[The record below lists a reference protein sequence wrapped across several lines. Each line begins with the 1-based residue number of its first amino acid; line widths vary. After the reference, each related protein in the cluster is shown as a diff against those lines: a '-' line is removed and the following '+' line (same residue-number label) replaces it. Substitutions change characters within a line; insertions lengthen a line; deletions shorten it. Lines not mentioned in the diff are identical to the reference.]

1 MEDVRV
7 AKAFLA
13 KSVAC
18 ARQRDA
24 ERQTD
29 SADASVT
36 QQGAGARSA
45 SMSSSVLQAVRLQ
58 VRSFCNTPLFSL
70 PPSPAFGM
78 K

>member
-13 KSVAC
+13 KSA
-18 ARQRDA
+18 AYAQQRDA

-36 QQGAGARSA
+36 QQGAGALSA
-45 SMSSSVLQAVRLQ
+45 SVPSSILHTVRLQ
-58 VRSFCNTPLFSL
+58 VR
-70 PPSPAFGM
+70 
-78 K
+78 

>member
-13 KSVAC
+13 KSVTY

-36 QQGAGARSA
+36 QQEAGARSA
-45 SMSSSVLQAVRLQ
+45 SVSSSILQTVRLQ
-58 VRSFCNTPLFSL
+58 VRSFCNIPLSSL
-70 PPSPAFGM
+70 PLSPASSM